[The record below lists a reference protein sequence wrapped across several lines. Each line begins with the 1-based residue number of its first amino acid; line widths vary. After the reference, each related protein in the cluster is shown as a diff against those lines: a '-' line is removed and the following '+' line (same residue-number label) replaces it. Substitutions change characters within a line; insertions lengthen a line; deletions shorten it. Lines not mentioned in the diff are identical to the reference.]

1 MLQHRAPARIN
12 PDGLEIQFGGVSSIH
27 WETADGN
34 ANYLAVDLPAGGGV
48 DVPVVLAGIGID
60 AVDLG
65 LFNGVAQPTLGV
77 VDADRDTALVLD
89 FSADDAARIRTTAG
103 ALTLSPTTD
112 TIIAAGTGLVMGH
125 TANVALSGN
134 GSEFQMHGTGYAA
147 VTQNITLW
155 GDNGFY
161 PGIHIG
167 KSRSGSTGTFGSGGA
182 AAALHHGDTLFS
194 IETFGDDGTQA
205 LRAARIT
212 ISVDNAGSADATTNK
227 LGTKMA
233 FSTTTWDTSGTSTS
247 QEKIAFT
254 IDYQQNID
262 FNNNPLLN
270 VGNANSDWDSTSMR
284 SAVPTIWNTSADSA
298 SVTDQVSIGQYEIG
312 AGNIVLAL
320 SQETAIADDN
330 DESKFAHKLQVRI
343 NGSTY
348 FLMLT
353 AT

>member
-27 WETADGN
+27 WETADPN

-60 AVDLG
+60 AQNLG
-65 LFNGVAQPTLGV
+65 LFDGVVQPTLGI

-89 FSADDAARIRTTAG
+89 FSGDDAARIRTTAG

-112 TIIAAGTGLVMGH
+112 TIIAAGTGLILGH
-125 TANVALSGN
+125 TANVPLSGN
-134 GSEFQMHGTGYAA
+134 GSEFQMHGTAYPA
-147 VTQNITLW
+147 VTQNIILW
-155 GDNGFY
+155 GDNGVY

-182 AAALHHGDTLFS
+182 SAAVHHGDLLFAL
-194 IETFGDDGTQA
+194 ETFGDDGTQA
-205 LRAARIT
+205 KRAARIM
-212 ISVDNAGSADATTNK
+212 ISVDNESSADAAENK
-227 LGTKMA
+227 LGTKIGI
-233 FSTTTWDTSGTSTS
+233 TTTTGPSSGTSS
-247 QEKIAFT
+247 EVVALE
-254 IDYQQNID
+254 IDREQNIN
-262 FNNNPLLN
+262 FLNHPLLN

-298 SVTDQVSIGQYEIG
+298 LVADQVSIGRYEIG
-312 AGNIVLAL
+312 AGNTVLAL
-320 SQETAIADDN
+320 SQETAVASDT
-330 DESKFAHKLQVRI
+330 DETKFSHKLQVRI
-343 NGSTY
+343 NGATY